1 MTTLDYLLEILEG
14 SLKRYGDVPI
24 TTKQWI
30 NIIHMAQQQME
41 EDGRLD
47 LLGMDHDD

>member
-14 SLKRYGDVPI
+14 SLKRYGDMPI

-30 NIIHMAQQQME
+30 KIIHMAQQQME
-41 EDGRLD
+41 EDDARSDMFGPD
-47 LLGMDHDD
+47 ED